1 MAEIRLEGLNRRQQ
15 VLADIMWSIEEWD
28 DVERFVAT
36 LPTRER
42 IECEGIVEMMRL
54 ELVESYRKSINIED
68 TAEATQLIDK
78 IRNLEYNNSHYT
90 TRVTHGIV

>member
-15 VLADIMWSIEEWD
+15 VLADIMWSIEEWN

-36 LPTRER
+36 LPPRER

-54 ELVESYRKSINIED
+54 ELVESCRAGMKIED

-78 IRNLEYNNSHYT
+78 IRKL
-90 TRVTHGIV
+90 

>member
-1 MAEIRLEGLNRRQQ
+1 MAEINLDGLNSRQR

-42 IECEGIVEMMRL
+42 IECEGIIEMMRL
-54 ELVESYRKSINIED
+54 ELIESYRAGMKIED

-78 IRNLEYNNSHYT
+78 IQKL
-90 TRVTHGIV
+90 